1 LTALLPFHFI
11 TCFTGPS
18 FKLTYL
24 SFSILTM
31 SFSQFLGE
39 VEANKETQRDK
50 VELKMYKR
58 KTERLKIELLAKE
71 EECEDLRV
79 EL

>member
-1 LTALLPFHFI
+1 
-11 TCFTGPS
+11 
-18 FKLTYL
+18 
-24 SFSILTM
+24 M

-79 EL
+79 ELRISIDRENKLQKFMQQWILYCLTYRHC